1 MGCVIPVEVVPDTVC
16 RCTGIRDTDD
26 ENIIEFLRYDI
37 KLRALVMSQLARD
50 VSIDI
55 QLLLYENESK
65 QKQLD
70 EQNNK
75 E

>member
-1 MGCVIPVEVVPDTVC
+1 MTLKECIKKHPYNSDG
-16 RCTGIRDTDD
+16 

-55 QLLLYENESK
+55 QMLLYENE
-65 QKQLD
+65 
-70 EQNNK
+70 
-75 E
+75 

>member
-1 MGCVIPVEVVPDTVC
+1 MTLKEYIKKHPYNSDG
-16 RCTGIRDTDD
+16 
-26 ENIIEFLRYDI
+26 ENIVGFLCHDK
-37 KLRALVMSQLARD
+37 KLRALVMSRLAKD